1 MSHETTP
8 PSDNDAALRAADSVL
23 RRLAEVSRTLPSN
36 TDLGAIESAIGRS
49 EHALRVQSI
58 TAALREEDASHITAR
73 IDLVIAALHELNV
86 TTVYLLELAEKLR
99 DDSHRL
105 ADIVERF
112 DDNDL

>member
-1 MSHETTP
+1 MSHESP
-8 PSDNDAALRAADSVL
+8 QDNDAALRAADTAYQ
-23 RRLAEVSRTLPSN
+23 RLAEISRTLPRG
-36 TDLGAIESAIGRS
+36 TDLDAIESAIGRA
-49 EHALRVQSI
+49 EHALRVESI
-58 TAALREEDASHITAR
+58 TAALREEDASHITVR
-73 IDLVIAALHELNV
+73 MDLVIAALHELNV